1 MKVFVQSLGCDKNLS
16 DTEHMLSNLMKS
28 GYEITDDETAA
39 DIVIVNTCCFIHDA
53 LEESINSVIDLGRLK
68 EEGNVKALIVTG
80 CMAERYTDEIKT
92 DLPEV
97 DGVIGTSSY
106 DRVPEIITEILQKK
120 GYSVS
125 EGNPSQNAPISEQKN
140 ENSDGP
146 IVLKDNLSR
155 LPDEAEGRVR
165 TNPIPYAYLKIAE
178 GCNKMCAYC
187 VIPYVRGPYRSVPME
202 SLVKEAEE
210 LAADGIKELILVA
223 QETTLYGT
231 DLYKKKC
238 LPELINRLSDINGIE
253 AIRILYAYPEELTK
267 DVVDVIR
274 WNKKVLHYIDIPIQH
289 ASNKILKSMGRKTTK
304 EDLLEGIRKMRG
316 IIPDIA
322 IRTTVM
328 VGFPGET
335 EADFEELKSFIK
347 EVKFDH
353 LGAFTYSR
361 EEGTRAYSFENQVD
375 EETAQ
380 RRYDEIMSIQK
391 EISLKKNKS
400 LIGKTF
406 SAMVEGYI
414 PEDGV
419 LSARI
424 YRDAPGVD
432 GTLFIESDREY
443 ISGTILKVRITK
455 VNEYD
460 YKGELVS

>member
-16 DTEHMLSNLMKS
+16 DTEHMLSALIKS

-39 DIVIVNTCCFIHDA
+39 DVVIVNTCCFIHDA
-53 LEESINSVIDLGRLK
+53 LEESINSVIDFGRLK
-68 EEGNVKALIVTG
+68 EDGNEKALIVTG

-106 DRVPEIITEILQKK
+106 DKVPEMIEDILKRK
-120 GYSVS
+120 G
-125 EGNPSQNAPISEQKN
+125 ISSDSTDE
-140 ENSDGP
+140 DGP
-146 IVLKDNLSR
+146 VVLKDDLSR
-155 LPDEAEGRVR
+155 LPDESEGRIR

-178 GCNKMCAYC
+178 GCNKMCSYC

-202 SLVKEAEE
+202 SLIKEAEG

-231 DLYKKKC
+231 DIYKKKC
-238 LPELINRLSDINGIE
+238 LPELINRLSDIDGIE
-253 AIRILYAYPEELTK
+253 AIRLLYAYPEELTK

-289 ASNKILKSMGRKTTK
+289 ASDNILKKMGRKTTK
-304 EDLLEGIRKMRG
+304 ADLLDGIKKMRG
-316 IIPDIA
+316 LIPDIA

-335 EADFEELKSFIK
+335 EEDFEELKSFIK

-361 EEGTRAYSFENQVD
+361 EEGTKAYFFENQVD

-391 EISLKKNKS
+391 EISLKKNQS
-400 LIGKTF
+400 LVGKTF
-406 SAMVEGYI
+406 PAMIEGYM

-432 GTLFIESDREY
+432 GTLFIESDHEY
-443 ISGTILKVRITK
+443 ISGTILKARIRE